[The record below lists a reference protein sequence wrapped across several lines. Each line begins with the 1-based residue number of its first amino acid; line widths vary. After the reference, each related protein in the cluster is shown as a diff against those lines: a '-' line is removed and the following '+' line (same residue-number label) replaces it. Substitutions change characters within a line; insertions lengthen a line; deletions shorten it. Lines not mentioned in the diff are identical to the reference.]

1 MSRIK
6 HWPKDRAGA
15 ARHIY
20 DLVPGQ
26 ERTAILDWI
35 DSLDV
40 SFGFKITEHDGI
52 TYLKAHDVTVEVDD
66 TPAVIELL
74 RLWAENEVSP
84 APRKSLIRIDPDA
97 DQKAIKKIQG
107 LSIQNPPIPMAEW
120 RSEPGRENDT
130 SQLLAVNMPGDHD
143 SHPTPMVSEAASP
156 TADEH
161 LTDNDRRILLYMFE
175 HGHDIDNPIK
185 KLAVAKRLSIGD
197 DKNMMNHLK
206 QLGLVK
212 GKRGTGNGCYLTEKG
227 WERAKRINRGRSK
240 TD

>member
-1 MSRIK
+1 MSITNN
-6 HWPKDRAGA
+6 WPKDRAEV
-15 ARHIY
+15 ARY
-20 DLVPGQ
+20 AYNLPT
-26 ERTAILDWI
+26 RTDRTLLIEWI
-35 DSLDV
+35 PSLDT
-40 SFGFKITEHDGI
+40 SFGLFIMREGGN
-52 TYLKAHDVTVEVDD
+52 TYLKAHDITVQVDES
-66 TPAVIELL
+66 PAVIELL

>member
-20 DLVPGQ
+20 DLRPGQ

-35 DSLDV
+35 DSLDA
-40 SFGFKITEHDGI
+40 SFGFKITEHDGN
-52 TYLKAHDVTVEVDD
+52 TYLKAHDITVQVDES
-66 TPAVIELL
+66 PAVIELL
-74 RLWAENEVSP
+74 RRWAENEVSP
-84 APRKSLIRIDPDA
+84 TPRKSLIRIDPDA
-97 DQKAIKKIQG
+97 DQIAIKKIQG
-107 LSIQNPPIPMAEW
+107 LSIQNPTPMLSSW
-120 RSEPGRENDT
+120 ENDT
-130 SQLLAVNMPGDHD
+130 SQLLAVNMPGDPD
-143 SHPTPMVSEAASP
+143 SQPGPIGPIRSEAASP

-161 LTDNDRRILLYMFE
+161 LTDNDRRILLYMLE

-185 KLAVAKRLSIGD
+185 KLAVAKRLNIGD

-212 GKRGTGNGCYLTEKG
+212 GKRGTGNGFYLTEKG
-227 WERAKRINRGRSK
+227 WQRAERITRGRSK

>member
-20 DLVPGQ
+20 DLLPGQ

-97 DQKAIKKIQG
+97 DMEAEIKKF
-107 LSIQNPPIPMAEW
+107 L
-120 RSEPGRENDT
+120 
-130 SQLLAVNMPGDHD
+130 PGD
-143 SHPTPMVSEAASP
+143 PAAQPAAESP
-156 TADEH
+156 DLKEP
-161 LTDNDRRILLYMFE
+161 LTDRDREIQLYMLE
-175 HGHDIDNPIK
+175 HGHDGKNPITQAE
-185 KLAVAKRLSIGD
+185 LAEAITRGDHKNLCNRLRES
-197 DKNMMNHLK
+197 
-206 QLGLVK
+206 GLTQ
-212 GKRGTGNGCYLTEKG
+212 GKRGHGTFLTEKG
-227 WERAKRINRGRSK
+227 KLIARNIKQRQSN